1 VFSRF
6 FIDRPIFASVLSIVI
21 VLAGAVAY
29 TTLPLAQYPQI
40 TPPTIQVSCNYP
52 GASARVVAE
61 AVAAPIEQQVNG
73 VENMLYMS
81 SQCTNDGS
89 YNLTVTFKPGVN
101 LNFAQV
107 LVQNRVNLA
116 LPLLPDV
123 VKQTGITTRKR
134 SPDILLVV
142 SLYSE
147 EDTSAWSDEAR
158 DRLNLYLSNYA
169 TLQVKE
175 ELARVEGVGD
185 VFLFGQQD
193 YSMRVWLDPEKLSA
207 RNLTAGD
214 VVAALRQQNSQVA
227 TGQIGQPP
235 AAADQQMQLTLSTKG
250 RLAQVEEFEDVILR
264 VLPGGQKI
272 RIRDVT
278 RSRYVLRIDLAADR
292 LKKHDLRV
300 DEVDAALATQ
310 GVRLGALPGRPRA
323 TLRVPGGAE
332 AGAARLAAPTGLPFR
347 ATVNQPHP
355 PTESEL
361 GALPIRPSPEG
372 VPVVLKDLVVP
383 GGIRR
388 ERDRDEAGVELAAK
402 NMDIIARLDGRPTV
416 GIAIFQLPD
425 ANALDTAVRVRQ
437 KMEELKQNFPPGVN
451 YNTAYDTTPFVDES
465 MKEVFHTLRDA
476 IILVAVV
483 VLVFLQNW
491 RSAIIPLVAVPVAIV
506 GTFAVMAAIGFSLN
520 NLTLFGLVLAI
531 GIVVDDAIVVV
542 EAVEHHMEHGLGP
555 RDATLKAMDE
565 VSGPV
570 VAVAL
575 VLSAVFLPCAF
586 IPGITG
592 AFYRQFALT
601 IAVSTVISAFNS
613 LTLSPALAA
622 ILLRPKSA
630 RKDLPGRALDL
641 VLGWFFRLFN
651 FGFRHTTGA
660 YGWLVGRALR
670 ASVLVLV
677 LYAGLLGL
685 TYVGFRGVP
694 REVLPPPD
702 SPWRLGRV
710 VVDRTTRVGSFA
722 LASGIPTGYIPTQD
736 KGYLIVAV
744 QLPDSASLERTREV
758 IARIDRM
765 CLGDE
770 ELGGKYHGPKPPPGS
785 KLYQPF
791 PGVGDT
797 ISISGQSFVL
807 GAYGPNFG
815 NLFVPLAPFH
825 ERRDP
830 ELNSDVIA
838 AKLRALI
845 ADEVPDALVFIFGPP
860 PVSGLGTAGGFKVL
874 LEDRGDLGL
883 EELQKQS
890 SNFIRKANEHPKL
903 AGLTTV
909 FRNDSPQLF
918 VDVNRE
924 QCYKMG
930 VALQDVFTTLQ
941 VYLGSL
947 YVNDFNLFGRTW
959 QVIVQAEGPFRNE
972 VEDVRRL
979 KVRNNRGGMVPLG
992 SLCDV
997 KEITGPLIL
1006 TRYNMYPAAA
1016 INGNTAAGVSSGE
1029 AIDVVARLARQEAP
1043 ALTHEWTEIIFI
1055 QLLAGNTA
1063 TYLFLAA
1070 VLFVFLVLAAQY
1082 ESWTLPLAVILV
1094 VPMCLLGSLVG
1105 VALTSSDVNIF
1116 VQIGFVVLI
1125 GLACKNAIL
1134 IVEFAKV
1141 QREAG
1146 RSSAEATL
1154 EACKLRL
1161 RPILMTSFAF
1171 ILGVVPLVIGRG
1183 AGAEM
1188 RRSLGTAVFG
1198 GMIGVTLFG
1207 IFLTPVF
1214 FYVIDRLGSLPVF
1227 QTPSM
1232 RMTGLVL
1239 LHILGVLTLGLS
1251 WLLVLLFR
1259 ELRRRER
1266 PAAAAAIA
1274 PLPPPAPPPG
1284 DNPGREE
1291 AK

>member
-1 VFSRF
+1 MFSRF
-6 FIDRPIFASVLSIVI
+6 FIHRPIFASVLSIVI

-40 TPPTIQVSCNYP
+40 TPPTIQVTCTYP
-52 GASARVVAE
+52 GASAQVVAE

-73 VENMLYMS
+73 VEDMMYMS

-134 SPDILLVV
+134 SPDILLIVN
-142 SLYSE
+142 LYSE
-147 EDTSAWSDEAR
+147 QDTSTWSDEAR
-158 DRLNLYLSNYA
+158 DRLNLFLSNYA
-169 TLQVKE
+169 TIQVKE
-175 ELARVEGVGD
+175 ELSRVEGVGD

-193 YSMRVWLDPEKLSA
+193 YSMRVWLDPEKLSV
-207 RNLTAGD
+207 RSLTAGD
-214 VVAALRQQNSQVA
+214 VVLALRQQNSQVA

-235 AAADQQMQLTLSTKG
+235 IGAGQDMQLTLTTKG
-250 RLAQVEEFEDVILR
+250 RLKQAEEFEEVILR
-264 VLPGGQKI
+264 TLPGGQQI
-272 RIRDVT
+272 RIKDVA
-278 RSRYVLRIDLAADR
+278 RSRYALRIELAAEK
-292 LKKHDLRV
+292 LKQHDLGLE
-300 DEVDAALATQ
+300 EVNAALATL
-310 GVRLGALPGRPRA
+310 GVRLTPLRQRP
-323 TLRVPGGAE
+323 L
-332 AGAARLAAPTGLPFR
+332 LYR
-347 ATVNQPHP
+347 ATVNQSRP
-355 PTESEL
+355 PSETEVGSL
-361 GALPIRPSPEG
+361 VIGTGPEG
-372 VPVVLKDLVVP
+372 RPILLEDLVVP
-383 GGIRR
+383 DGIKR
-388 ERDRDEAGVELAAK
+388 ERDKDEAGVDLAAR
-402 NMDIIARLDGRPTV
+402 NMDIIARLDGRPTIS
-416 GIAIFQLPD
+416 IAIFQLPD
-425 ANALDTAVRVRQ
+425 ANALETAARVRA
-437 KMEELKQNFPPGVN
+437 KMEELKANFPPGVN
-451 YNTAYDTTPFVDES
+451 YDTAYDTTPFVDES

-476 IILVAVV
+476 VILVALV

-491 RSAIIPLVAVPVAIV
+491 RSTIIPLVAVPVAIV

-542 EAVEHHMEHGLGP
+542 EAVEHHMEHGLSP
-555 RDATLKAMDE
+555 REATIKAMDE

-570 VAVAL
+570 IAVAL
-575 VLSAVFLPCAF
+575 VLTAVFVPCAF

-601 IAVSTVISAFNS
+601 IAVSTIISAFNS

-622 ILLRPKSA
+622 ILLKPKSA
-630 RKDLPGRALDL
+630 RKDLLGRAFDL
-641 VLGWFFRLFN
+641 LLGWVFRLFN
-651 FGFRHTTGA
+651 FGFTRGTRG

-670 ASVLVLV
+670 GSVIVLV

-685 TYVGFRGVP
+685 TWVGFNGLP
-694 REVLPPPD
+694 RDALPEKA
-702 SPWRLGRV
+702 RAV
-710 VVDRTTRVGSFA
+710 HIGSFR
-722 LASGIPTGYIPTQD
+722 LTTGIPVGYIPTQD
-736 KGYLIVAV
+736 KGYLIVAI
-744 QLPDSASLERTREV
+744 QLPDSASLERTRDV
-758 IARIDRM
+758 VARIDRI

-770 ELGGKYHGPKPPPGS
+770 ELGGKYHGPKPEPGS
-785 KLYQPF
+785 KLYPPF
-791 PGVGDT
+791 PGVGHT
-797 ISISGQSFVL
+797 ISVSGQSFVL
-807 GAYGPNFG
+807 GAFGSNFG
-815 NLFVPLAPFH
+815 NLFVPLEPFH
-825 ERRDP
+825 DRRDP
-830 ELNSDVIA
+830 ELHSDVIA
-838 AKLRALI
+838 TKLRAKI
-845 ADEVPDALVFIFGPP
+845 NQEVPDALVFIFGPP
-860 PVSGLGTAGGFKVL
+860 AVSGLGTAGGFKVL
-874 LEDRGDLGL
+874 LEDRSDLGL
-883 EELQKQS
+883 QELQQQS
-890 SNFIRKANEHPKL
+890 ANFLRKANEHPRL
-903 AGLTTV
+903 AGLTTL

-918 VDVNRE
+918 IDVNRE
-924 QCYKMG
+924 QCYRMG

-972 VEDVRRL
+972 IEDVRKL

-992 SLCDV
+992 SVATV

-1016 INGNTAAGVSSGE
+1016 INGNIAPGVSSGE
-1029 AIDVVARLARQEAP
+1029 AINIVARLAREEAP
-1043 ALTHEWTEIIFI
+1043 ALTHEWTEIMFI
-1055 QLLAGNTA
+1055 QLLAGSTSA
-1063 TYLFLAA
+1063 YLFGAA

-1105 VALTSSDVNIF
+1105 VAVTKSDINIF
-1116 VQIGFVVLI
+1116 VQIGFVVLV

-1134 IVEFAKV
+1134 IVEFAKIK
-1141 QREAG
+1141 REAG
-1146 RSSAEATL
+1146 QSSYEATL

-1188 RRSLGTAVFG
+1188 RRALGTAVFA

-1214 FYVIDRLGSLPVF
+1214 FYVIDRLGGLPLF
-1227 QTPSM
+1227 QKPSM
-1232 RMTGLVL
+1232 QLVGRVL
-1239 LHILGVLTLGLS
+1239 LIVLGVLTLGLS

-1266 PAAAAAIA
+1266 PVVA
-1274 PLPPPAPPPG
+1274 PHDAPQPPASDELTAGQP
-1284 DNPGREE
+1284 E
-1291 AK
+1291 